1 MVATATPT
9 RTKTTDE
16 KPQGSSV
23 VLLFIGLM
31 VTMLMAS
38 MNQTVLSTALPT
50 IVGELG
56 GVEQMSWVITGY
68 ILASTVTMPVYGR
81 ISDQFGRKPVLLV
94 AIGLFIIGSIIGAV
108 SQDIWWLVAARV
120 LQGIGGGGL
129 MILSQAAI
137 ADVVPARERGKYMGF
152 LGGVFALSSVAGPLL
167 GGWIT
172 EGPGW
177 RWAFWINL
185 PLGALSIIATLLFLR
200 LPKRAS
206 DSEKSRIDYFGMA
219 VLAAATAA
227 VVLVCTWGGHTY
239 EWASPQIIG
248 LIAAAVVLA
257 IVFVFNER
265 KAEQPVIPLALF
277 KDRNFTITT
286 IAALLI
292 GVAMFGALGYFPTY
306 LQMVTGVGATEAGL
320 LMAPMM
326 GAMLLTSIIGGQIV
340 SRTGRYKIFPIM
352 GAVIMGIG
360 LWLISSL
367 TIDSAIW
374 WTCAVLAIFGIGL
387 GLANQILTLI
397 VQNSFSNRIVGTA
410 TAANN
415 YFRQVGAS
423 IGSAIVGSFFV
434 SRLHD
439 LLTERLAGMSG
450 DGAPTSSSLTPELVA
465 GLPDAIRIPVIEAYN
480 EALLPIFLLMVPLMA
495 VTLILVLFVEEKP
508 LATSVEDDVPAES
521 LATGQIMVPP
531 AADAA
536 QDETVNGGRSKN

>member
-1 MVATATPT
+1 MVATAAAT

-38 MNQTVLSTALPT
+38 LNQTVLSTALPT

-94 AIGLFIIGSIIGAV
+94 AIGLFIVGSVVGAL
-108 SQDIWWLVAARV
+108 SQTIWWLVAARV

-152 LGGVFALSSVAGPLL
+152 LGGVFAISSVAGPLL

-185 PLGALSIIATLLFLR
+185 PLGALSIIATLVFLR
-200 LPKRAS
+200 LPKRES
-206 DSEKSRIDYFGMA
+206 DRAKARIDYLGMA
-219 VLAAATAA
+219 LLAAATAA

-239 EWASPQIIG
+239 EWNSPQILG

-257 IVFVFNER
+257 IAFVLNER

-292 GVAMFGALGYFPTY
+292 GIAMFGALGYFPTY
-306 LQMVTGVGATEAGL
+306 LQMVTGVGATQAGL

-326 GAMLLTSIIGGQIV
+326 GAMLVTSIVGGQIV
-340 SRTGRYKIFPIM
+340 SRTGRYKIFPIL
-352 GAVIMGIG
+352 GAIIMGVG

-374 WTCAVLAIFGIGL
+374 WTCSVLAIFGIGL

-397 VQNSFSNRIVGTA
+397 VQNSFSNKIVGTA

-423 IGSAIVGSFFV
+423 VGSAIVGSFFV

-439 LLTERLAGMSG
+439 LLSERLAGVGGDVSASG
-450 DGAPTSSSLTPELVA
+450 SSLTPEIVA
-465 GLPDAIRIPVIEAYN
+465 SLPDAIRIPVIEAYN
-480 EALLPIFLLMVPLMA
+480 EALLPIFLLMVPLMV
-495 VTLILVLFVEEKP
+495 VTLILTLFVQEKP
-508 LATSVEDDVPAES
+508 LATSVEDEITAES
-521 LATGQIMVPP
+521 LATGQIAVPLAEGAEERVVTP
-531 AADAA
+531 R
-536 QDETVNGGRSKN
+536 Q

>member
-1 MVATATPT
+1 MAALAQAQTTT
-9 RTKTTDE
+9 RTTDT
-16 KPQGSSV
+16 KPAGSSV

-50 IVGELG
+50 IVGDLG
-56 GVEQMSWVITGY
+56 GVDQMSWVITGY

-81 ISDQFGRKPVLLV
+81 ISDQFGRKPVLLA
-94 AIGLFIIGSIIGAV
+94 AIMLFIVGSIVGAV
-108 SQDIWWLVAARV
+108 SEDIWWLVGARV

-185 PLGALSIIATLLFLR
+185 PLGALSIVATILFLR
-200 LPKRAS
+200 LPKRP
-206 DSEKSRIDYFGMA
+206 KSAVKARIDYFGMA

-239 EWASPQIIG
+239 EWNSPQILG
-248 LIAAAVVLA
+248 LIAVAAVLA
-257 IVFVFNER
+257 VVFVLNER

-292 GVAMFGALGYFPTY
+292 GIAMFGALGYFPTY

-326 GAMLLTSIIGGQIV
+326 GAMLLTSIVGGWIV
-340 SRTGRYKIFPIM
+340 SRTGRYKIFPIL
-352 GAVIMGIG
+352 GAIIMGVG
-360 LWLISSL
+360 LWLMSSL
-367 TIDSAIW
+367 TIDTPVW
-374 WTCAVLAIFGIGL
+374 WMCAVLAVFGVGL
-387 GLANQILTLI
+387 GLSNQILTLI
-397 VQNSFSNRIVGTA
+397 VQNSFSNAIVGTA

-423 IGSAIVGSFFV
+423 VGSAIVGSFFV

-439 LLTERLAGMSG
+439 LLAERLAGAG
-450 DGAPTSSSLTPELVA
+450 DASNADANSLTPEVVA
-465 GLPDAIRIPVIEAYN
+465 SLPDALRIPIIESYN
-480 EALLPIFLLMVPLMA
+480 EALLPIFLLMVPLAA
-495 VTLILVLFVEEKP
+495 VTLLLLFFVVEKP
-508 LATSVEDDVPAES
+508 LATSIEDEVSAES
-521 LATGQIMVPP
+521 LATGQIVVPP
-531 AADAA
+531 ATEEQPA
-536 QDETVNGGRSKN
+536 ETVSDARQ